1 MDRLLAISTLL
12 RVADTGSF
20 SAAARALQV
29 TPAAVSKQVARLEEH
44 LGIRLVHRTTRSQ
57 TLTEAGARYVEQCR
71 PLLVELESAEQA
83 LRGEEESPRGTLRVT
98 APAVFGRLRVMP
110 QVLAFLR
117 DWPEVRAETL
127 FTDAR
132 VDLAGAGMDL
142 AIRLAGELPDSTMVG
157 RRIGTIR
164 RMLVASP
171 AYLRARG
178 IPAQPD
184 DVMAHDCL
192 LFRRDEGHV
201 SWTFAL
207 AGRAHTLRP
216 PHRVSSNDT
225 ETLLG
230 AALAGMGIADLPDYM
245 VAEAVA
251 AGALQPVLE
260 AEFHHAQSIWA
271 LQPSR
276 ALVPARVTRFVE
288 LLERALAPVPATALS
303 ARPGTTPRRRSRPRR
318 RT

>member
-1 MDRLLAISTLL
+1 MDRFLAISTLL
-12 RVADTGSF
+12 RVADAGSF

-29 TPAAVSKQVARLEEH
+29 TPAAVSKQIARLEEH

-71 PLLVELESAEQA
+71 PLLAELETAEQA
-83 LRGEEESPRGTLRVT
+83 LRGEDETPRGTLRVT

-110 QVLAFLR
+110 QVLAFLHA
-117 DWPEVRAETL
+117 WPDVRVEAL
-127 FTDAR
+127 FTDAQ
-132 VDLAGAGMDL
+132 VDLAGTSMDL

-164 RMLVASP
+164 RILVASRS
-171 AYLRARG
+171 YLASRG
-178 IPAQPD
+178 VPQQPED
-184 DVMAHDCL
+184 LMAHDCL
-192 LFRRDEGHV
+192 LFRRHDGHV
-201 SWTFAL
+201 SWTFETD
-207 AGRAHTLRP
+207 GRAHTLRP
-216 PHRVSSNDT
+216 PHRMSSNDT

-251 AGALQPVLE
+251 AGALQPVLDV
-260 AEFHHAQSIWA
+260 EFRHQQSIWA

-288 LLERALAPVPATALS
+288 LLERSLAPAIS
-303 ARPGTTPRRRSRPRR
+303 ARPGTKPRRRSHPSRR
-318 RT
+318 R

>member
-1 MDRLLAISTLL
+1 MDRLMAISTLL
-12 RVADTGSF
+12 RVASAGSF

-29 TPAAVSKQVARLEEH
+29 TPAAVSKQIARLEEH

-71 PLLVELESAEQA
+71 PLLAELETAEQA
-83 LRGEEESPRGTLRVT
+83 LRGEDETPRGTLRVT

-110 QVLAFLR
+110 QVLAFL
-117 DWPEVRAETL
+117 DAWPDVRVEAL

-132 VDLAGAGMDL
+132 VDLAGTSMDL

-164 RMLVASP
+164 RLLVASRS
-171 AYLRARG
+171 YLASRG
-178 IPAQPD
+178 VPQQPD
-184 DVMAHDCL
+184 DLMAHDCL
-192 LFRRDEGHV
+192 LFRRHDGHV
-201 SWTFAL
+201 SWTFDMD
-207 AGRAHTLRP
+207 GRAHTLRP
-216 PHRVSSNDT
+216 PHRMSSNDT

-251 AGALQPVLE
+251 AGALQPVLD
-260 AEFHHAQSIWA
+260 AEFHHQQSIWA

-288 LLERALAPVPATALS
+288 LLERSLAPAIS
-303 ARPGTTPRRRSRPRR
+303 ARPGTTSRRRSRPSRHR
-318 RT
+318 

>member
-1 MDRLLAISTLL
+1 MDKLLAISTLL
-12 RVADTGSF
+12 RVADAGSF

-29 TPAAVSKQVARLEEH
+29 TPAAVSKQIARLEEH

-71 PLLVELESAEQA
+71 PLLAELDTAEQA
-83 LRGEEESPRGTLRVT
+83 LRGEDAIPRGTLRVT
-98 APAVFGRLRVMP
+98 GPAVFGRLRVMP

-117 DWPEVRAETL
+117 AWPEVRVEAL

-132 VDLAGAGMDL
+132 VDLVGAGMDL

-164 RMLVASP
+164 RLLVASR
-171 AYLRARG
+171 AYLASRG
-178 IPAQPD
+178 MPAQPD
-184 DVMAHDCL
+184 DLMAHDCL

-201 SWTFAL
+201 SWTFEVDGHA
-207 AGRAHTLRP
+207 RTLRP
-216 PHRVSSNDT
+216 PHRMSSNDT
-225 ETLLG
+225 ETLLA

-251 AGALQPVLE
+251 AGALAPVLDG
-260 AEFHHAQSIWA
+260 AFRQQQSVWA

-276 ALVPARVTRFVE
+276 ALVPARVTRFIE
-288 LLERALAPVPATALS
+288 MLERSLAPGPAIS
-303 ARPGTTPRRRSRPRR
+303 ARPGTKPRRRSRPSRR
-318 RT
+318 R

>member
-29 TPAAVSKQVARLEEH
+29 TPAAVSKQIARLEEH
-44 LGIRLVHRTTRSQ
+44 LGTRLVHRTTRSQ

-71 PLLVELESAEQA
+71 PLLAELDTAEQA

-117 DWPEVRAETL
+117 AWPEVRVETL

-142 AIRLAGELPDSTMVG
+142 AIRLAGELPDSAMVG

-164 RMLVASP
+164 RVLVASRS
-171 AYLRARG
+171 YLAARG
-178 IPAQPD
+178 VPAHPD
-184 DVMAHDCL
+184 DLVAHDCL
-192 LFRRDEGHV
+192 LFRREEGHV
-201 SWTFAL
+201 SWMFAL
-207 AGRAHTLRP
+207 DGRSHAIRP
-216 PHRVSSNDT
+216 PHRMSSNDT
-225 ETLLG
+225 ETLR
-230 AALAGMGIADLPDYM
+230 AAVLADMGIADLPDYM

-251 AGALQPVLE
+251 AGTLQPVLE
-260 AEFHHAQSIWA
+260 AEFDHQQSVWA

-288 LLERALAPVPATALS
+288 LLERALAPAPALS
-303 ARPGTTPRRRSRPRR
+303 ATPGTTPRRRSRPSRR
-318 RT
+318 R